1 MKLWKK
7 ILLGMAAVLT
17 LLAGAILFLLSFI
30 KPGGCGS
37 QTPGLK
43 LRKDASELSMFLEQ
57 YSERYG
63 DVPTEEQGIFALV
76 ELPTAPP
83 IPKNYKPIVSNKKAL
98 LDPWSTPYILK
109 RDPDRGYKIITL
121 GKDKKEGGEGRNSDF
136 NILKEEEY
144 PREFRPER

>member
-7 ILLGMAAVLT
+7 ILLGIAAVLI
-17 LLAGAILFLLSFI
+17 LLAGAILILLSFAE
-30 KPGGCGS
+30 PDHGYQS
-37 QTPGLK
+37 PGLR
-43 LRKDASELSMFLEQ
+43 LRKDASELPMFLEQ
-57 YSERYG
+57 YSDRYG
-63 DVPTEEQGIFALV
+63 DYPTEEQGIFALV

-83 IPKNYKPIVSNKKAL
+83 IPKNYKPIVSNKKAV